1 MIYLER
7 GLFCLRA
14 KRSDALHSRWTNLA
28 AGVVGFFG
36 CFPHQELIGDIGWF
50 HHEYNIR
57 TYVENNTTQEHST
70 RNSSLIKS
78 DRVAIALSV
87 RLSDLVPKQLTTATL
102 ENALHEAVCASRHA
116 TVILSLQHSTTHLL
130 LSSIEHSN

>member
-1 MIYLER
+1 LFGER
-7 GLFCLRA
+7 NFLLTREA
-14 KRSDALHSRWTNLA
+14 KRCIAYEIDQSRGRSLLVIWR
-28 AGVVGFFG
+28 
-36 CFPHQELIGDIGWF
+36 PIYSELIGTLGRF
-50 HHEYNIR
+50 GHEYNIR